1 MCHVAVIEFFIEN
14 IEKEEFEGKRILEV
28 GSKYVNGSV
37 RPLIERFLHPKEYIG
52 IDVEP
57 GKFVDL
63 ILPAEKLVE
72 YFGPE
77 SFDVVIATELLEHVQ
92 DWRLVV
98 SNLKEVLKRGGY
110 MYITTRSYGYP
121 LHTYPYDFWRYEI
134 EDMQK
139 IFSDFEILKLIED
152 HEAPGVF
159 LKARK
164 PFNYSPNELQ
174 DIALYSMILGQR
186 TASIPK
192 PQEIPFLRKV
202 KLLAFKVIYFVYRM
216 TNRLLR
222 IIAD

>member
-37 RPLIERFLHPKEYIG
+37 RPLIERFCSPKEYIG
-52 IDVEP
+52 VDIEA

-222 IIAD
+222 IIAN